1 MKAGDLVIATRK
13 IISHRVGARNRY
25 MGIFIKS
32 DYGDKFIECFTPR
45 TDVATSVRGAGDR
58 MGRFSPDFWD
68 VEVVS
73 ENR

>member
-25 MGIFIKS
+25 VGIFIKS
-32 DYGDKFIECFTPR
+32 DYGDKFIECFT
-45 TDVATSVRGAGDR
+45 GDR